1 MGVSEGIAVTDSVPG
16 VAIEIQ
22 LCSSDANVSGRTA
35 APTKSTEHTAT
46 SFWAHVAVKR
56 SRDGRFK
63 DDLNMIFREEAKGPF
78 QNELTS
84 FGLEPIAS
92 DPELRE

>member
-1 MGVSEGIAVTDSVPG
+1 MGVSKGIGVTDSVPG

-35 APTKSTEHTAT
+35 APTKSTEHIGT
-46 SFWAHVAVKR
+46 SFWAHVVVKR
-56 SRDGRFK
+56 SRNGRFK
-63 DDLNMIFREEAKGPF
+63 DDLNIIFREEAKGPF

-84 FGLEPIAS
+84 FGLESIAS